1 MTRSYGFFVIP
12 YMYYIKIRC
21 AMKNIL
27 KDLKRTDHKRYLGGL
42 DIFRYIGP
50 GLLVTVGFIDPG
62 NWASNF
68 AAGSEYGYTLLWVVT
83 LSTLM
88 LIILQHNVAHLG
100 IVTGLCL
107 SEAAT
112 KYAPKWVAR
121 PVLITAV
128 LASIST
134 SLAEILGGAIALQ
147 MLLDIPIVW
156 GAVLTTLFVFI
167 MLFTNSYKRIER
179 IIIAFVSII
188 GLSFIYELFLV
199 RIEWPAALQGWVVP
213 SIPEG
218 SMLIVM
224 SVLGAVVMPHNLF
237 LHSEVIQSHEYNK
250 RDDASIRR
258 VLKYE
263 LFDTLFSM
271 IVGWAINSAM
281 ILLAA
286 TTFFQTGTHVE
297 ELQQA
302 KSLLDPLLGSG
313 AAIVFALA
321 LLMAGISSTIT
332 SGMAAGS
339 IFAGIFG
346 ESYHIKD
353 SHSQVGVVLSL
364 GLALLLIFFIGDP
377 FKGLLIS
384 QMILSI
390 QLPFTVF
397 LQVGLTSSRRVMG
410 KYANSRWNAC
420 VLYTIA
426 VIVTVL
432 NLMLLFSEL

>member
-1 MTRSYGFFVIP
+1 MQ
-12 YMYYIKIRC
+12 
-21 AMKNIL
+21 NIF
-27 KDLKRTDHKRYLGGL
+27 KDLKRKDHKRYLGGL
-42 DIFRYIGP
+42 DVFRYIGP

-68 AAGSEYGYTLLWVVT
+68 AAGSEFGYSLLWVVT
-83 LSTLM
+83 LSTIM
-88 LIILQHNVAHLG
+88 LIVLQHNVAHLG

-112 KYAPKWVAR
+112 QYTPKWVSR
-121 PVLITAV
+121 PILGTAV

-134 SLAEILGGAIALQ
+134 SLAEILGGAIALE
-147 MLLDIPIVW
+147 MLLDVPIIG
-156 GAVLTTLFVFI
+156 GAVLTTVFVSV
-167 MLFTNSYKRIER
+167 MLFTNSYKKIER
-179 IIIAFVSII
+179 SIIAFVSVI

-199 RIEWPAALQGWVVP
+199 DIDWPLAVQGWVTP
-213 SIPEG
+213 AIPKG
-218 SMLIVM
+218 SMLIIM

-237 LHSEVIQSHEYNK
+237 LHSEVIRK
-250 RDDASIRR
+250 

-286 TTFFQTGTHVE
+286 ATFFKSGIQVE

-302 KSLLDPLLGSG
+302 KSLLEPLLGSN

-353 SHSQVGVVLSL
+353 SHSQVGVILSL
-364 GLALLLIFFIGDP
+364 GIALLLIFFIGDP
-377 FKGLLIS
+377 FKGLIIS

-397 LQVGLTSSRRVMG
+397 LQVGLTSSKKVMG
-410 KYANSRWNAC
+410 NYVNSRWSTFI
-420 VLYTIA
+420 LYTIA
-426 VIVTVL
+426 IVVSIL
-432 NLMLLFSEL
+432 NIMLLFS

>member
-1 MTRSYGFFVIP
+1 
-12 YMYYIKIRC
+12 
-21 AMKNIL
+21 MKNIL
-27 KDLKRTDHKRYLGGL
+27 KDLRRRDHKRYLGGL
-42 DIFRYIGP
+42 DVFKYIGP

-68 AAGSEYGYTLLWVVT
+68 AAGSEFGYVLLWVVT
-83 LSTLM
+83 LSTVM

-112 KYAPKWVAR
+112 KYTPAWVSR
-121 PVLITAV
+121 PILATAV

-147 MLLDIPIVW
+147 MLFGVPIPW
-156 GAVLTTLFVFI
+156 GAVLTTAFVLL
-167 MLFTNSYKRIER
+167 MLFTNSYKKIER
-179 IIIAFVSII
+179 AIIAFVSII

-199 RIEWPAALQGWVVP
+199 KVDWPLAAASWVTP
-213 SIPEG
+213 SLPQG

-250 RDDASIRR
+250 RNDASIRR

-271 IVGWAINSAM
+271 LVGWAINSAM

-286 TTFFQTGTHVE
+286 STFFQAGVPVD

-302 KSLLDPLLGSG
+302 KSLLEPLLGSN
-313 AAIVFALA
+313 AAVVFALA

-339 IFAGIFG
+339 IFAGMFG

-364 GLALLLIFFIGDP
+364 GVALLLIFFIGDP
-377 FKGLLIS
+377 FKGLLVS
-384 QMILSI
+384 QMVLSL

-410 KYANSRWNAC
+410 KYANSRWSSV
-420 VLYTIA
+420 VLYLIA
-426 VIVTVL
+426 SVVTVL
-432 NLMLLFSEL
+432 NVWLIVSELL